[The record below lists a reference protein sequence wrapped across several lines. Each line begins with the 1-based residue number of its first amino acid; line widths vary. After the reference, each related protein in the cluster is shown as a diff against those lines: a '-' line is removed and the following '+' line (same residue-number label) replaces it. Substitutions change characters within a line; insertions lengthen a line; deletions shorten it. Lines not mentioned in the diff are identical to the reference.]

1 MRELVRTNNAVL
13 ISAIEALLKGAEI
26 PHAVLDQHMSVLE
39 GSLGMLPRR
48 IVVGDEYHEEAR
60 QLLQEAGLGH
70 ELRPTPGTVD
80 LTDDAV
86 LGGRLRLR
94 QMRSGH
100 RVGHDAILLAAAT
113 AARDGD
119 HAVDLG
125 AGVGAAGLALAA
137 RVPGVSVTLV
147 ELDPGLTEIAAA
159 NIAANG
165 LAARARAVSLDVAAT
180 TEEFAA
186 MGLGA
191 GSADH
196 VLMNPPF
203 HDAGRQNVSLDP
215 GRAAAHAAAPAALA
229 VWIGA
234 AAGLLHS
241 AGSLTMIWRA
251 DRLAEVLLALGPEFG
266 AITIVP
272 IHGRAGEPAIRVVLR
287 AAKGSRAPLALLPA
301 LNLNDQVGKPTAEAE
316 AVLRHAQPL
325 HLIPR

>member
-1 MRELVRTNNAVL
+1 
-13 ISAIEALLKGAEI
+13 
-26 PHAVLDQHMSVLE
+26 
-39 GSLGMLPRR
+39 
-48 IVVGDEYHEEAR
+48 
-60 QLLQEAGLGH
+60 
-70 ELRPTPGTVD
+70 
-80 LTDDAV
+80 
-86 LGGRLRLR
+86 
-94 QMRSGH
+94 
-100 RVGHDAILLAAAT
+100 
-113 AARDGD
+113 
-119 HAVDLG
+119 VDLG
-125 AGVGAAGLALAA
+125 AGVGAAGLALAV

-203 HDAGRQNVSLDP
+203 HDAGRQNVSPDP